1 MVRSL
6 KIIKSEFFTHS
17 INHFFEQASGHTIDE
32 KILYQRAVLLRQM
45 QLYNTCMYLSMTLIA
60 AISLYAM
67 MF

>member
-17 INHFFEQASGHTIDE
+17 TYRFFEQSSSHTVDE
-32 KILYQRAVLLRQM
+32 KILYQRAALLRQM
-45 QLYNTCMYLSMTLIA
+45 QVYNTCMYLSMALIA